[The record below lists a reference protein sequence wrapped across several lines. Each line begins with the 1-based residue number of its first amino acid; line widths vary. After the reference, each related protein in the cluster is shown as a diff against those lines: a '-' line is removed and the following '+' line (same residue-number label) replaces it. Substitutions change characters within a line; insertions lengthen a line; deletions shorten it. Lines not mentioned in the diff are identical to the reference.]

1 MAYPLIVVLLRKILH
16 VALRHNIDGHVLFAG
31 VLVLIVEIHTSMP
44 QFYVLSVIE
53 GWGAFFFS
61 AFACV
66 VTETLGA
73 DPESQFHIEGFT
85 VSVFG
90 DRRAASFSLSPS
102 LSPGRSGERA
112 AAADLFVLLA
122 AGIYF
127 FSFVIPPQAVY
138 TDNTLI

>member
-1 MAYPLIVVLLRKILH
+1 VNGNPLIVVLLRKILQ

-44 QFYVLSVIE
+44 QLYVLAAIE

-73 DPESQFHIEGFT
+73 DPELRLGFHSEGFT
-85 VSVFG
+85 VSVFA

-102 LSPGRSGERA
+102 LSPGRSR
-112 AAADLFVLLA
+112 
-122 AGIYF
+122 
-127 FSFVIPPQAVY
+127 
-138 TDNTLI
+138 